1 MFPVFLHDLTGE
13 FDMLIPYPT
22 EFPREALTIVL
33 DLVRGQPLDVPA
45 SAHACWCVAGYALS
59 QTLGGGPVISGTT
72 SVLNDE
78 SVIKMAIDSIEPGQ
92 VSQGL
97 FPWGL
102 VLSIVLKLLVKKFG
116 S

>member
-1 MFPVFLHDLTGE
+1 
-13 FDMLIPYPT
+13 MLIPYPT

-72 SVLNDE
+72 SVLVDE
-78 SVIKMAIDSIEPGQ
+78 SVIKMALDSADSGQ
-92 VSQGL
+92 VAQGL

-102 VLSIVLKLLVKKFG
+102 VLSIVLRLLVNKFG